1 MPSVFSGSGAVTP
14 PAEKLRYAELSEIF
28 DDSQQVESDWYVA
41 AVRPLKN
48 ESFLMFLGCNVTRV

>member
-14 PAEKLRYAELSEIF
+14 PAEKLRYAELPEIF

-41 AVRPLKN
+41 AVSPLQKRLIPDV
-48 ESFLMFLGCNVTRV
+48 FRL